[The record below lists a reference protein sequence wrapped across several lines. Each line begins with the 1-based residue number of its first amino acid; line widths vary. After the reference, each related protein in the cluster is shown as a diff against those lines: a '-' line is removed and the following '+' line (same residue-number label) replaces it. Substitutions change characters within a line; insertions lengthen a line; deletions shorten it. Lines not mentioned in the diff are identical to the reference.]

1 MEDHDY
7 PPQSSLVVGLKS
19 RCPRCGEGKLFDGY
33 LKIAPKCDKC
43 GLDYSF
49 IDAGDGPAVFI
60 ILIVG
65 FIVVG
70 LALFVEVTYQP
81 PYWVHAVIWI
91 PLTLILSIGFLRP
104 FKAWLVA
111 QQFKHKARPGQLH
124 E

>member
-1 MEDHDY
+1 MEDHDF
-7 PPQSSLVVGLKS
+7 PPQSSLGVGLKS

-33 LKIAPKCDKC
+33 IKIAPKCNKC

-60 ILIVG
+60 IMIVG

-70 LALFVEVTYQP
+70 LALFVEVNYQP
-81 PYWVHAVIWI
+81 PYWEHAVIWI
-91 PLTLILSIGFLRP
+91 PLTLILTTGLLRP

-111 QQFKHKARPGQLH
+111 QQFKHNARPGQLD

>member
-91 PLTLILSIGFLRP
+91 PLTLILSIGLLRP

>member
-19 RCPRCGEGKLFDGY
+19 RCPRCGEGKLFNGY
-33 LKIAPKCDKC
+33 LKVAPKCDKC
-43 GLDYSF
+43 DLDYTF

-91 PLTLILSIGFLRP
+91 PLTLILSIGLLRP
-104 FKAWLVA
+104 FKAWLIA

>member
-33 LKIAPKCDKC
+33 LNIAPKCNKC

-70 LALFVEVTYQP
+70 LALFVEVSYQP

-91 PLTLILSIGFLRP
+91 PLTLILTTGLLRP

-111 QQFKHKARPGQLH
+111 QQFKHKARPGQLD